1 MKTITEAKTRAKTA
15 PRKKSVRIRL
25 DPAIHQQAEQ
35 FAKAEKRTL
44 SQYVQF
50 VLEQY
55 LMDQSRHE
63 QQTSSEHQELAAHI
77 QQGETHGVWSA
88 YDEFKAAEQLQA
100 LLKNVQP

>member
-50 VLEQY
+50 ALEQY
-55 LMDQSRHE
+55 LKAQSRN
-63 QQTSSEHQELAAHI
+63 EHQELAAHI
-77 QQGETHGVWSA
+77 QPGETHGVWSA

-100 LLKNVQP
+100 LLKNAQP